1 MKCEDV
7 DAAYHRKHVQPPFNE
22 RNSALVWQQSLQQA
36 EDMLSLWTAS
46 PVVEK
51 SRIDFRR
58 LALHILSSAAFG
70 VNLSFLP
77 KVGVDQNSIFT
88 DGEPKEGYTRSW
100 RHTLEYMAGSL
111 VEIIAAKSILPEWA
125 MPDMM
130 SVLRDMRCYI
140 DTLIDG
146 ADMKAG
152 VNGNLLSAIASTGKG
167 YMKYEHIMGNVFML
181 SVAGQE
187 TMSNTMQYAFIMLA
201 LNPEAQEWFA
211 RRLEEQLK
219 DLPENWT
226 YEEAYNRLSAPRCL
240 MVRETVPMMSE
251 SS

>member
-1 MKCEDV
+1 
-7 DAAYHRKHVQPPFNE
+7 
-22 RNSALVWQQSLQQA
+22 
-36 EDMLSLWTAS
+36 MLSLWVTS

-51 SRIDFRR
+51 SRVDFRR

-77 KVGVDQNSIFT
+77 KVGIEKNSIFI

-100 RHTLEYMAGSL
+100 RHTLEYMAGNL
-111 VEIIAAKSILPEWA
+111 VEIIAAKSMLPEWA

-167 YMKYEHIMGNVFML
+167 DMKYEHIMGNVFIL

-201 LNPEAQEWFA
+201 LNLEAQEWFA

-240 MVRETVPMMSE
+240 MVS
-251 SS
+251 